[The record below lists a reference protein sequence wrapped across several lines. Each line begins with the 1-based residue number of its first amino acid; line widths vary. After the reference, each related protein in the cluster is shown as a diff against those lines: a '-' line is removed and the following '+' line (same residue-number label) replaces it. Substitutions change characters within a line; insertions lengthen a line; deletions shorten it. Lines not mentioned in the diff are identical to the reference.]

1 MASDTIPESEQL
13 LSPKSDPFGAAP
25 MLPTISAAAHIT
37 NTAPTPNH
45 NTHTDHTTITTT
57 ITSEPQRND
66 LHHVANAMISATA
79 VTQAHARPLP
89 TLNVQLPDAHL
100 TTAIPPRNDTT
111 AVTPSGEEGPGPQ
124 IMPSTPGSPPAVIS
138 TATTPVVPLSASKPQ
153 RNPFPASPLVGL
165 AAAGS
170 KRTASGTVKSMYTE
184 NGSPVTP
191 ASPSTPGRLRSQ
203 SAVDTSPR
211 NVAQVS
217 HHVQIPSPVPC

>member
-1 MASDTIPESEQL
+1 
-13 LSPKSDPFGAAP
+13 

-37 NTAPTPNH
+37 NTAPTTPHNH
-45 NTHTDHTTITTT
+45 NTHTDHTTTTTT

-66 LHHVANAMISATA
+66 LHDVVNAMISATA

-89 TLNVQLPDAHL
+89 TLNVQSPDAQL
-100 TTAIPPRNDTT
+100 STAMPPRNDTT

-138 TATTPVVPLSASKPQ
+138 TATTPVIPLSASKPQ

-165 AAAGS
+165 ATAGT